1 MSRYTQFIT
10 ARLDEGTNPL
20 PAPVTAAL
28 LSIAAMHAGPDECT
42 GCGHTAYEETTPAE
56 QCEQAHEIA
65 AIWADHPDYPGRPT
79 HRALLLNAD
88 DDGSV
93 YRSGSEALIAAGLA
107 RRTPAGVYLTPR
119 GRALLPADH
128 KAAGRASVLVFD
140 WGRDPFPYPA
150 PAVPTVADVRSYPT
164 FYICGPGRELAEN
177 TRCPHEY
184 FLTDSCPGCAADE

>member
-10 ARLDEGTNPL
+10 ARLAEDTTI
-20 PAPVTAAL
+20 PAPVATAL
-28 LSIAAMHAGPDECT
+28 RTLAATHSGPDECT

-65 AIWADHPDYPGRPT
+65 AIWADHPDYPGRPA
-79 HRALLLNAD
+79 HRALLLNAA

-93 YRSGSEALIAAGLA
+93 YRSGSEALVVTGLA

-119 GRALLPADH
+119 GRELLPADH
-128 KAAGRASVLVFD
+128 KAAGRVSPLVFD
-140 WGRDPFPYPA
+140 WGRDPYPA
-150 PAVPTVADVRSYPT
+150 PAPEVPTVADVRAYPAY
-164 FYICGPGRELAEN
+164 YILGPGRELAE
-177 TRCPHEY
+177 TVPCPHGY